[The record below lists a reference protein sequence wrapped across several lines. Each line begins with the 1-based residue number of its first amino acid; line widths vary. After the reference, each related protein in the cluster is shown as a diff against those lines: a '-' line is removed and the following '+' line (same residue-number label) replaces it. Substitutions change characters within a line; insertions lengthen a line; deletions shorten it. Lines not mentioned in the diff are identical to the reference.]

1 MGVLGTATL
10 NISAS
15 VEDGGARVTSYLV
28 TSIPGDITATFKPNQ
43 IKAARVSGL
52 TPGNLYSFSVIA
64 INSKGASPS
73 SISPKPTLAP
83 TIPKAPTITRV
94 VATGTNTAQLMF
106 TAPTNDGGAPI
117 TSYIARSNP
126 GGLQTIIYQSASGT
140 IDISNLIH
148 STSYTFTLTAINDA
162 GASPESA
169 VSTSITTATPPPP
182 PVPAAAA
189 PSPSP
194 SPTPTPTPS
203 PTPTPTPTPTL
214 STISVAAIAGVTA
227 PVTGATPVTTTTAGT
242 GYTGAV
248 TWASS
253 GGALVGNFAS
263 ATTYTATITLTA
275 SAGYT
280 LTGVTANFFSITGA
294 TSVTHSA
301 DSGVITAVFPATA
314 KATQATLSITSLT
327 TNTKAFPYS
336 QTLSIATSGGS
347 GTGDITF
354 AIASGGTAS
363 ECALSNSTATA
374 TITATTNGTCRIQA
388 TKAADSTYD
397 EITSAAATFIFNKAF
412 QSITF
417 TTPLP
422 MTFGGSN
429 QSVTP
434 TASSSLTVTLTST
447 STGICTV
454 AGFVITAVGSGTCS
468 ITASQAGNSNYLA
481 AFDVVRTFG
490 VSGPATA
497 AALAITTEPQGA
509 PSGSVLGTQPVI
521 RIIDA
526 GGNTVTT
533 STANVVVS
541 ISSGTGTLSGTTT
554 VAAVS
559 GVATFTNLVITG
571 TAGAYTLT
579 FGADGL
585 TGVTA
590 TLFLIEGPAAK
601 VVINRDSAGT
611 QRRTAF
617 TTQPQITIQDAANN
631 RVTQSEVVVTAT
643 VSAGGTLVGT
653 TTATASAGIATF
665 NGLGVEGNVGTTYT
679 ITYTAEGLTVATA
692 TVTLTGTT
700 CDGISFTCKV
710 GDIGPGGGT
719 VFYVASTTFTQV
731 GSTGSMC
738 GTNCKYL
745 EAAPTTSATFAWTDN
760 VYVWSGNTATG
771 IGATAQQTAIG
782 TGYAN
787 TLAIVGQSNT
797 PNMAATISQAYRGPN
812 GLSDWFL
819 PSKDELNQIYA
830 QKTIVGGIA
839 SWYYWSSSE
848 GSFDTTRAWAQSL
861 SNGLQQ
867 GEFFKSRSD
876 YYVRPIRAFGLPPT
890 TISAPAIA
898 GVTAPVT
905 GATPVT
911 TTTAGTGYTGTVS
924 WSGSPATFVANTRY
938 TATITLTA
946 TSGYTLTGISANF
959 FTVTGASSVTH
970 SANSGV
976 ITAVFY
982 MVGSTGSGGGKI
994 FYVASTPFD
1003 CGPTANRKKCTY
1015 LEAAP
1020 GTWFDGNQDPELVWA
1035 AATPP
1040 NLRTESVTT
1049 GSAIGSGYQNSLN
1062 IVNQGNDV
1070 TTAAGAARAYTVTV
1084 GGVVFNDWF
1093 LPSLDEL
1100 NELILVRNTFTDLFT
1115 GISSYWSST
1124 EDNST
1129 SGKAQ
1134 RYTDQ
1139 SQQNT
1144 NKGTARFVRPVRSF

>member
-1 MGVLGTATL
+1 M
-10 NISAS
+10 
-15 VEDGGARVTSYLV
+15 
-28 TSIPGDITATFKPNQ
+28 
-43 IKAARVSGL
+43 
-52 TPGNLYSFSVIA
+52 
-64 INSKGASPS
+64 
-73 SISPKPTLAP
+73 
-83 TIPKAPTITRV
+83 
-94 VATGTNTAQLMF
+94 
-106 TAPTNDGGAPI
+106 
-117 TSYIARSNP
+117 
-126 GGLQTIIYQSASGT
+126 
-140 IDISNLIH
+140 
-148 STSYTFTLTAINDA
+148 
-162 GASPESA
+162 
-169 VSTSITTATPPPP
+169 
-182 PVPAAAA
+182 
-189 PSPSP
+189 
-194 SPTPTPTPS
+194 
-203 PTPTPTPTPTL
+203 
-214 STISVAAIAGVTA
+214 
-227 PVTGATPVTTTTAGT
+227 TGATPVTTTTAGT
-242 GYTGAV
+242 GYTG
-248 TWASS
+248 TISWS
-253 GGALVGNFAS
+253 GSPSTFAA
-263 ATTYTATITLTA
+263 ATVYTATITLTA
-275 SAGYT
+275 TSGYT
-280 LTGVTANFFSITGA
+280 LTGVIQNFFTVTGA
-294 TSVTHSA
+294 SPVTHNA
-301 DSGVITAVFPATA
+301 NSGVITAVFPATA
-314 KATQATLSITSLT
+314 
-327 TNTKAFPYS
+327 
-336 QTLSIATSGGS
+336 
-347 GTGDITF
+347 
-354 AIASGGTAS
+354 
-363 ECALSNSTATA
+363 
-374 TITATTNGTCRIQA
+374 
-388 TKAADSTYD
+388 
-397 EITSAAATFIFNKAF
+397 
-412 QSITF
+412 
-417 TTPLP
+417 
-422 MTFGGSN
+422 
-429 QSVTP
+429 
-434 TASSSLTVTLTST
+434 
-447 STGICTV
+447 
-454 AGFVITAVGSGTCS
+454 VGS
-468 ITASQAGNSNYLA
+468 
-481 AFDVVRTFG
+481 
-490 VSGPATA
+490 AT
-497 AALAITTEPQGA
+497 ALAITTEPQGA

-559 GVATFTNLVITG
+559 GVTTFTNLVITG

-590 TLFLIEGPAAK
+590 TLFLTEGPAAQ

-665 NGLGVEGNVGTTYT
+665 NGLGVDGNVGTTYT

-719 VFYVASTTFTQV
+719 VFYVASETFTQV
-731 GSTGSMC
+731 GATGSMC
-738 GTNCKYL
+738 ATNCKYL
-745 EAAPTTSATFAWTDN
+745 EAAPTTSATLAWTDN
-760 VYVWSGNTATG
+760 VYVWSGNTTAR
-771 IGATAQQTAIG
+771 IGATAQETAIG

-787 TLAIVGQSNT
+787 SLAIVGQSNT

-819 PSKDELNQIYA
+819 PSKDELNQLHA

-839 SWYYWSSSE
+839 SFNYWSSSE
-848 GSFDTTRAWAQSL
+848 SDSLDPERAWSQSFAN
-861 SNGLQQ
+861 SFNGLQA
-867 GEFFKSRSD
+867 EPKKSTSN
-876 YYVRPIRAFGLPPT
+876 YVRPIRAFGLPPT

-946 TSGYTLTGISANF
+946 TSGYTLTGVSANF

-982 MVGSTGSGGGKI
+982 MVNSIGPGGGEI
-994 FYVASTPFD
+994 FYVAPTPFD
-1003 CGPTANRKKCTY
+1003 CGPTNNRKKCTY

-1020 GTWFDGNQDPELVWA
+1020 GTWFDGNQDPQLVWA

-1040 NLRTESVTT
+1040 NLRTDSVTT

-1062 IVNQGNDV
+1062 IVNQGNGA
-1070 TTAAGAARAYTVTV
+1070 TTAAGAARAYSVTV

-1100 NELILVRNTFTDLFT
+1100 YKLYLVRNTFVDLVN
-1115 GISSYWSST
+1115 GIYWSST
-1124 EDNST
+1124 ESDST
-1129 SGKAQ
+1129 NGFAQ
-1134 RYTDQ
+1134 FFYDATQRNQ
-1139 SQQNT
+1139 
-1144 NKGTARFVRPVRSF
+1144 NKGSGRYVRPVRSF

>member
-1 MGVLGTATL
+1 
-10 NISAS
+10 
-15 VEDGGARVTSYLV
+15 
-28 TSIPGDITATFKPNQ
+28 
-43 IKAARVSGL
+43 
-52 TPGNLYSFSVIA
+52 
-64 INSKGASPS
+64 
-73 SISPKPTLAP
+73 
-83 TIPKAPTITRV
+83 
-94 VATGTNTAQLMF
+94 
-106 TAPTNDGGAPI
+106 
-117 TSYIARSNP
+117 
-126 GGLQTIIYQSASGT
+126 
-140 IDISNLIH
+140 
-148 STSYTFTLTAINDA
+148 
-162 GASPESA
+162 
-169 VSTSITTATPPPP
+169 
-182 PVPAAAA
+182 
-189 PSPSP
+189 
-194 SPTPTPTPS
+194 
-203 PTPTPTPTPTL
+203 
-214 STISVAAIAGVTA
+214 
-227 PVTGATPVTTTTAGT
+227 VTGATPVTTTTAGT
-242 GYTGAV
+242 GYTG
-248 TWASS
+248 TISWS
-253 GGALVGNFAS
+253 GSPSTFAA
-263 ATTYTATITLTA
+263 ATVYTATITLTA
-275 SAGYT
+275 TSGYT
-280 LTGVTANFFSITGA
+280 LTGVIQNFFTVTGA
-294 TSVTHSA
+294 SPVTHNA
-301 DSGVITAVFPATA
+301 NSGVITAVFPATA
-314 KATQATLSITSLT
+314 
-327 TNTKAFPYS
+327 
-336 QTLSIATSGGS
+336 
-347 GTGDITF
+347 
-354 AIASGGTAS
+354 
-363 ECALSNSTATA
+363 
-374 TITATTNGTCRIQA
+374 
-388 TKAADSTYD
+388 
-397 EITSAAATFIFNKAF
+397 
-412 QSITF
+412 
-417 TTPLP
+417 
-422 MTFGGSN
+422 
-429 QSVTP
+429 
-434 TASSSLTVTLTST
+434 
-447 STGICTV
+447 
-454 AGFVITAVGSGTCS
+454 VGS
-468 ITASQAGNSNYLA
+468 
-481 AFDVVRTFG
+481 
-490 VSGPATA
+490 AT
-497 AALAITTEPQGA
+497 ALAITTEPQGA

-559 GVATFTNLVITG
+559 GVTTFTNLVITG

-590 TLFLIEGPAAK
+590 TLFLTEGPAAQ

-665 NGLGVEGNVGTTYT
+665 NGLGVDGNVGTTYT

-719 VFYVASTTFTQV
+719 VFYVASETFTQV
-731 GSTGSMC
+731 GATGSMC
-738 GTNCKYL
+738 ATNCKYL

-848 GSFDTTRAWAQSL
+848 GSFATTRAWAQSL
-861 SNGLQQ
+861 SNGTQ
-867 GEFFKSRSD
+867 GEFFKSSSD

-946 TSGYTLTGISANF
+946 TSGYTLTGVSANF

-982 MVGSTGSGGGKI
+982 MVNSIGPGGGEI
-994 FYVASTPFD
+994 FYVAPTPFD
-1003 CGPTANRKKCTY
+1003 CGPTNNRKKCTY

-1020 GTWFDGNQDPELVWA
+1020 GTWFDGNQDPTLVWA

-1040 NLRTESVTT
+1040 NLRTTPVTT

-1062 IVNQGNDV
+1062 IVDQGNGA

-1100 NELILVRNTFTDLFT
+1100 YELYLVRNTFVDLVNS
-1115 GISSYWSST
+1115 IYWSST
-1124 EDNST
+1124 ESDST
-1129 SGKAQ
+1129 NGFAQ
-1134 RYTDQ
+1134 FFYNAT
-1139 SQQNT
+1139 QQNQ
-1144 NKGTARFVRPVRSF
+1144 NKGSGRYVRPVRSF